1 MATCEYILY
10 GAYSQF
16 SFLYHLSPDIY
27 LLCMCY
33 KVPSVF
39 APLRG
44 GGGGGAGVNYIAT
57 ADGLHVFTCLLRV
70 RYHPSPWGG
79 GGGGGGRGLNVLQL
93 QTDYITASLPCMEH
107 SVM

>member
-10 GAYSQF
+10 GDCSQF
-16 SFLYHLSPDIY
+16 SFLYHLSPEIH

-39 APLRG
+39 IPLRG
-44 GGGGGAGVNYIAT
+44 GGGGG
-57 ADGLHVFTCLLRV
+57 
-70 RYHPSPWGG
+70 GG
-79 GGGGGGRGLNVLQL
+79 GLNILQL
-93 QTDYITASLPCMEH
+93 QTDYIIASLPCMEH

>member
-1 MATCEYILY
+1 MVTCEYILY

-16 SFLYHLSPDIY
+16 SFLYLLSPDIH

-33 KVPSVF
+33 KVPSVLI
-39 APLRG
+39 PLLG
-44 GGGGGAGVNYIAT
+44 E
-57 ADGLHVFTCLLRV
+57 
-70 RYHPSPWGG
+70 
-79 GGGGGGRGLNVLQL
+79 GGGRGLNILQL